1 MLSRRE
7 GHDYLLQLPETGSFH
22 LSYGYMQI
30 LLFFKKKKNP
40 RLALAALECHVMNG
54 NRNCALVSG
63 PLSQHAVFGV
73 YSGFIVHP
81 FLLLSVCQYVV
92 YRHTTT

>member
-7 GHDYLLQLPETGSFH
+7 GHDDLLQLPEIGSFH

-63 PLSQHAVFGV
+63 PLPLSACCVWSLLRF
-73 YSGFIVHP
+73 YSSS
-81 FLLLSVCQYVV
+81 LSVAECL
-92 YRHTTT
+92 

>member
-1 MLSRRE
+1 MMICS
-7 GHDYLLQLPETGSFH
+7 SF
-22 LSYGYMQI
+22 LK
-30 LLFFKKKKNP
+30 LEVFFFLMGTCKYCFSLKKKNP
-40 RLALAALECHVMNG
+40 RLALAALECRVMNG